1 MSSDVTSEKAV
12 VGVVAIVVVIGVLLG
27 EGFFQRYSL
36 CQLR

>member
-1 MSSDVTSEKAV
+1 MSSDVTSKMTV
-12 VGVVAIVVVIGVLLG
+12 VGVVAIVFFIGVLTC

>member
-1 MSSDVTSEKAV
+1 MSSDVTSEKTV
-12 VGVVAIVVVIGVLLG
+12 VGVVAVVVVIGVLTC

>member
-1 MSSDVTSEKAV
+1 MSSDVTSKKTV
-12 VGVVAIVVVIGVLLG
+12 VGVVAIVVVIGVLTC

>member
-1 MSSDVTSEKAV
+1 MWAV
-12 VGVVAIVVVIGVLLG
+12 IAIGVVAIVVVLGVLAR